1 MGDMR
6 ENLQKCMTKRNF
18 KSFKDLAIAADISPT
33 HLSYVMSGKRNPS
46 PELLDKLAAI
56 LNVSVDR
63 LTGKAAINIIEGQI
77 ESLGI
82 SLEQL
87 ADKANVPLKF
97 LENLDEIV
105 PEESDYVHITSI
117 AEALNIS
124 PGILRAAFARQEA
137 PNFDGPTRSAREDFG
152 DYFPSPAN
160 NLEQNVTSD
169 IDFVKLPVVG
179 KISCGNGT
187 YAYSEIEGYE
197 PTPKDWLNGGE
208 YFYTRACGDSMIGAR
223 IHDGDL
229 VLIRRQP
236 DVEDGE
242 IAAIQFE
249 DRIYLKRV
257 FKRNGAVILQSE
269 NSAYPPQIISNKP
282 GECFIVGK
290 LKKVIIN
297 M

>member
-1 MGDMR
+1 MKLGQRIKAIRKSRKITQQELAFRSKMSRSYLADV
-6 ENLQKCMTKRNF
+6 ENDR
-18 KSFKDLAIAADISPT
+18 
-33 HLSYVMSGKRNPS
+33 YNPS
-46 PELLDKLAAI
+46 LTTLEKISEA

-63 LTGKAAINIIEGQI
+63 LAGEAAISIIEDRL
-77 ESLGI
+77 EELGL

-87 ADKANVPLKF
+87 SEKAKVPLRF
-97 LENLDEIV
+97 LEQLDEIV
-105 PEESDYVHITSI
+105 PEESDYAHITSI
-117 AEALNIS
+117 AEALKIS
-124 PGILRAAFARQEA
+124 PGVLRAAFARQES
-137 PNFDGPTRSAREDFG
+137 PSFDGPTRSAREDFT
-152 DYFPSPAN
+152 DYLPTPAN
-160 NLEQNVTSD
+160 NLEQNITTD
-169 IDFVKLPVVG
+169 IDFVKLPIVG

-223 IHDGDL
+223 IQDGDL